1 MKKYTARPHAV
12 DRALLRFGIS
22 TENAENWFNQLMQT
36 ARLIG
41 KDGKREVY
49 DHKGKRIIIEGSEV
63 VTVINVADLPF
74 ASKIASIVEKEL
86 KKAQRALAKREK
98 ELSIKI
104 AEVAVEQATLKLSYL
119 KAKTVSA
126 KKKIEAKLTP
136 VDEQVRLL
144 RLELER
150 ERDAYK
156 SLEIQSHGY
165 MAIGDG
171 L

>member
-1 MKKYTARPHAV
+1 MIKYTARPHAV

-22 TENAENWFNQLMQT
+22 TENAENWFNQLMRT
-36 ARLIG
+36 AKLIG

-63 VTVINVADLPF
+63 VTVMNVADLPF

-86 KKAQRALAKREK
+86 KKAERALAKTEK
-98 ELSIKI
+98 DLSIKI
-104 AEVAVEQATLKLSYL
+104 AEVVVEQATLRLCYL

-136 VDEQVRLL
+136 IDEQVRLL

-156 SLEIQSHGY
+156 SLEIQSQGY
-165 MAIGDG
+165 MAVGDC